1 MNYANSKYCFS
12 SRIYHNKAVY
22 SDASCCGCGTLA
34 KGGNQLVCRKMFTTE
49 DASCSS
55 SYRYKFRNSND
66 WQITRNLLQ
75 QLYIVCRIHILDLDC
90 VASYYRYLCKNCAI
104 FLPCLELRL
113 SRCRR
118 LPSIA
123 KYKADFSFSCNFY
136 TLN

>member
-12 SRIYHNKAVY
+12 SRIYHNKTVY
-22 SDASCCGCGTLA
+22 SDASCYACGTLV

-55 SYRYKFRNSND
+55 SYRYKFLNYNDRLPGICCNS
-66 WQITRNLLQ
+66 
-75 QLYIVCRIHILDLDC
+75 YIVCRIHILDLDC
-90 VASYYRYLCKNCAI
+90 FASYYRYLCKNCAI

-136 TLN
+136 TYNCC